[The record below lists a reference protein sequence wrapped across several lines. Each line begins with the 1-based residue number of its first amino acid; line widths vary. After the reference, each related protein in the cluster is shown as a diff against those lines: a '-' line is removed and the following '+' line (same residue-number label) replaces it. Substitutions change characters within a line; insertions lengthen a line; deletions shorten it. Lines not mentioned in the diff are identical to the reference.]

1 MHARTDLHGTEPAS
15 SSKSVRGEFERG
27 DPFRNFQQIQR
38 VYALP
43 GRAFMDVG
51 IIKSGEQ

>member
-43 GRAFMDVG
+43 SRAFMDVG